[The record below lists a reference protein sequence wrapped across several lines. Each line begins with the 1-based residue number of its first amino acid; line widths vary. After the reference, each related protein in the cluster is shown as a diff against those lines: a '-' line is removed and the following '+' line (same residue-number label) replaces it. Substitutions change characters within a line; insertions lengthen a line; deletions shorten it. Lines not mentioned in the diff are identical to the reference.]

1 MEAVR
6 DAVLFFFSWL
16 LLGDDLLPEK
26 WTVDHSIQGTSP
38 PVDGAFSPTGHLA
51 SFDLETIPAT
61 PMVKGT
67 THVTTLES
75 LTEKIGRYLIF
86 VEIFSLTLY
95 CSLHFCL

>member
-6 DAVLFFFSWL
+6 DAVLFFFAAQ
-16 LLGDDLLPEK
+16 LGDEMLPEK

-75 LTEKIGRYLIF
+75 LTEETQRK
-86 VEIFSLTLY
+86 
-95 CSLHFCL
+95 